1 MRAGHHEV
9 SLVGAEK
16 LLPHRAAVHGWRG
29 GLNAKWARKRFG
41 PVLCKLQR
49 ASLIPSLGGKASDK
63 AQPLPD
69 TPEATEK
76 KASRIRQAATVDE
89 AERYLSEVEEL
100 RNFAKENAETLWQQ
114 GLADDSRK
122 WLTVHQAIAKQYPS
136 LHAQVL
142 KLREAHKITITT
154 QAAQSTFT
162 AFLARV
168 RGLID
173 SMPGALAAKV
183 NPSDPDHAR
192 EQLERWRDESLYKTL
207 STAPSVLP

>member
-1 MRAGHHEV
+1 MRLTQSKLAKLWGV
-9 SLVGAEK
+9 SRVSVHKMTKKGMPLDSIEAAE
-16 LLPHRAAVHGWRG
+16 AWRDK
-29 GLNAKWARKRFG
+29 NADPDRVR
-41 PVLCKLQR
+41 
-49 ASLIPSLGGKASDK
+49 GGKASDK
-63 AQPLPD
+63 SHPLPD
-69 TPEATEK
+69 SPEATEK
-76 KASRIRQAATVDE
+76 KAARIRQAATVDE

-162 AFLARV
+162 AFLARL

-173 SMPGALAAKV
+173 SMPGALSAKC
-183 NPSDPDHAR
+183 NPSDPEHSR
-192 EQLERWRDESLYKTL
+192 VELERWRDEVLYKTL
-207 STAPSVLP
+207 SQSPTVTP

>member
-1 MRAGHHEV
+1 MRLTQSKLAKLWGV
-9 SLVGAEK
+9 SRVSVHKMTKKGMPLDSIEAAES
-16 LLPHRAAVHGWRG
+16 WRDQ
-29 GLNAKWARKRFG
+29 NAEQRK
-41 PVLCKLQR
+41 VK
-49 ASLIPSLGGKASDK
+49 GGKASDK

-69 TPEATEK
+69 TPEAAEK
-76 KASRIRQAATVDE
+76 KAAQIRRAATVEE
-89 AERYLSEVEEL
+89 AERYLAEL
-100 RNFAKENAETLWQQ
+100 EDNRNFAKENAETLWQQ

-136 LHAQVL
+136 LHSQVL

-162 AFLARV
+162 GFLARL

-192 EQLERWRDESLYKTL
+192 EQLERWRDESLFKTL

>member
-1 MRAGHHEV
+1 MRLTQSKLAKLWGV
-9 SLVGAEK
+9 SRVSVHKMTKKGMPLDSIQAAEE
-16 LLPHRAAVHGWRG
+16 WRNK
-29 GLNAKWARKRFG
+29 NADPDRVR
-41 PVLCKLQR
+41 
-49 ASLIPSLGGKASDK
+49 GGKASDK
-63 AQPLPD
+63 AHPPD
-69 TPEATEK
+69 SPEATEK
-76 KASRIRQAATVDE
+76 KAARIRQAATVEE

-122 WLTVHQAIAKQYPS
+122 WLTVHQAIAKQYPT
-136 LHAQVL
+136 LHSQVL

-162 AFLARV
+162 AFLARL

-192 EQLERWRDESLYKTL
+192 EQLERWRDESLFKTL

>member
-1 MRAGHHEV
+1 MIRLTQSKLAKLWGVSRVSVHKMTQRGMPLDSIEAAESWRAKNSDPGKV
-9 SLVGAEK
+9 K
-16 LLPHRAAVHGWRG
+16 
-29 GLNAKWARKRFG
+29 
-41 PVLCKLQR
+41 
-49 ASLIPSLGGKASDK
+49 GGKASDK
-63 AQPLPD
+63 AHPPD
-69 TPEATEK
+69 SPEATEK
-76 KASRIRQAATVDE
+76 KAARIRQAATVDE

-154 QAAQSTFT
+154 QSAQSTFT
-162 AFLARV
+162 AFLARL

-192 EQLERWRDESLYKTL
+192 EQLERWRDESLFKTL

>member
-1 MRAGHHEV
+1 MRLTQSKLAKLWGV
-9 SLVGAEK
+9 SRVSVHKMTKKGMPLDSIEAAES
-16 LLPHRAAVHGWRG
+16 WRDK
-29 GLNAKWARKRFG
+29 NADPDRVR
-41 PVLCKLQR
+41 
-49 ASLIPSLGGKASDK
+49 GGKASDK
-63 AQPLPD
+63 SHPLPD
-69 TPEATEK
+69 SPEATEK
-76 KASRIRQAATVDE
+76 KAARIRQAATVEE

-122 WLTVHQAIAKQYPS
+122 WLTVHQAIAKQYPT
-136 LHAQVL
+136 LHSQVL

-162 AFLARV
+162 AFLARL

-192 EQLERWRDESLYKTL
+192 EQLERWRDESLFKTL

>member
-1 MRAGHHEV
+1 MKITQAKLARLWSV
-9 SLVGAEK
+9 S
-16 LLPHRAAVHGWRG
+16 PAAVNKLVKRGMPLDSIEAAEGWRDK
-29 GLNAKWARKRFG
+29 NSNPEKVK
-41 PVLCKLQR
+41 
-49 ASLIPSLGGKASDK
+49 GGKASDK

-76 KASRIRQAATVDE
+76 KAARIRQAATVDE

-154 QAAQSTFT
+154 HAAQSTFT
-162 AFLARV
+162 AFLTRL
-168 RGLID
+168 RSLID
-173 SMPGALAAKV
+173 SMPASLSAKC
-183 NPSDPDHAR
+183 NPADPLHSLV
-192 EQLERWRDESLYKTL
+192 ELERWRDEVLYKTL
-207 STAPSVLP
+207 SQSPSVTP

>member
-1 MRAGHHEV
+1 MIRLTQSKLAKLWGV
-9 SLVGAEK
+9 SRVSVHKMTKKGMPLDSIEAAES
-16 LLPHRAAVHGWRG
+16 WRDK
-29 GLNAKWARKRFG
+29 NADPDKVR
-41 PVLCKLQR
+41 
-49 ASLIPSLGGKASDK
+49 GGKASDK

-69 TPEATEK
+69 SPEATEK
-76 KASRIRQAATVDE
+76 KAARIRQAATVEE

-136 LHAQVL
+136 LHSQVL

-162 AFLARV
+162 GFLARL

-192 EQLERWRDESLYKTL
+192 EQLERWRDESLFKTL

>member
-1 MRAGHHEV
+1 MKITQAKLAKLWGVTRVSVHKMTKRGMPLDSIAAAEAWRAEN
-9 SLVGAEK
+9 SD
-16 LLPHRAAVHGWRG
+16 AVR
-29 GLNAKWARKRFG
+29 LK
-41 PVLCKLQR
+41 
-49 ASLIPSLGGKASDK
+49 GGKASDK

-162 AFLARV
+162 AFLVRL

-173 SMPGALAAKV
+173 SMPASLSAKC
-183 NPSDPDHAR
+183 NPSDPDHSRA
-192 EQLERWRDESLYKTL
+192 ELERWRDEVLYKTL

>member
-1 MRAGHHEV
+1 MHLTQSKLAKLWGV
-9 SLVGAEK
+9 SRVSVHKMTKKGMPLDSIEAAES
-16 LLPHRAAVHGWRG
+16 WRDK
-29 GLNAKWARKRFG
+29 NADPDRVR
-41 PVLCKLQR
+41 
-49 ASLIPSLGGKASDK
+49 GGKASDK
-63 AQPLPD
+63 SHPLPD
-69 TPEATEK
+69 SPEATEK
-76 KASRIRQAATVDE
+76 KAARIRQAATVEE

-136 LHAQVL
+136 LHSQVL

-162 AFLARV
+162 AFLARL

-192 EQLERWRDESLYKTL
+192 EQLERWRDESLFKTL

>member
-1 MRAGHHEV
+1 MIRLTQSKLAKLWGV
-9 SLVGAEK
+9 SRVSVHKMTQRGMPLDSIEAAES
-16 LLPHRAAVHGWRG
+16 WRQKNS
-29 GLNAKWARKRFG
+29 NADKVK
-41 PVLCKLQR
+41 
-49 ASLIPSLGGKASDK
+49 GGKASDK
-63 AQPLPD
+63 AHPPD
-69 TPEATEK
+69 SPEATEK
-76 KASRIRQAATVDE
+76 KAARIRQAATVDE

-136 LHAQVL
+136 LHSQVL

-162 AFLARV
+162 AFLARL

-192 EQLERWRDESLYKTL
+192 EQLERWRDESLFKTL

>member
-1 MRAGHHEV
+1 MRLTQSKLAKLWGV
-9 SLVGAEK
+9 SRVSVHKMTKKGMPLDSIEAAES
-16 LLPHRAAVHGWRG
+16 WRDK
-29 GLNAKWARKRFG
+29 NADPDRVR
-41 PVLCKLQR
+41 
-49 ASLIPSLGGKASDK
+49 GGKASDK
-63 AQPLPD
+63 AHPLPD
-69 TPEATEK
+69 SPEATEK
-76 KASRIRQAATVDE
+76 KAARIRQAATVDE

-136 LHAQVL
+136 LHSQVL

-154 QAAQSTFT
+154 QSAQSTFT
-162 AFLARV
+162 AFLARL

-192 EQLERWRDESLYKTL
+192 EQLERWRDESLFKTL

>member
-1 MRAGHHEV
+1 MRLTQSKLAKLWGV
-9 SLVGAEK
+9 SRVSVHKMTKKGMPLDSIEAAES
-16 LLPHRAAVHGWRG
+16 WRDK
-29 GLNAKWARKRFG
+29 NADPDRVR
-41 PVLCKLQR
+41 
-49 ASLIPSLGGKASDK
+49 GGKASDK
-63 AQPLPD
+63 AHPLPD
-69 TPEATEK
+69 SPEATEK
-76 KASRIRQAATVDE
+76 KAARIRQAATVEE

-136 LHAQVL
+136 LHSQVL

-162 AFLARV
+162 AFLARL

>member
-1 MRAGHHEV
+1 MRLTQSKLAKLWGV
-9 SLVGAEK
+9 SRVSVHKMTKKGMPLDSIEAAES
-16 LLPHRAAVHGWRG
+16 WRDK
-29 GLNAKWARKRFG
+29 NADPDRVR
-41 PVLCKLQR
+41 
-49 ASLIPSLGGKASDK
+49 GGKASDK
-63 AQPLPD
+63 AHPLPD
-69 TPEATEK
+69 SPEATEK
-76 KASRIRQAATVDE
+76 KAARIRQAATVDE

-136 LHAQVL
+136 LHSQVL

-162 AFLARV
+162 AFLTRL

>member
-1 MRAGHHEV
+1 MKLTQAKLSRLWGV
-9 SLVGAEK
+9 SIV
-16 LLPHRAAVHGWRG
+16 AVHKLVKRGMPLDSIEAAESWRDK
-29 GLNAKWARKRFG
+29 NTDPTKIK
-41 PVLCKLQR
+41 
-49 ASLIPSLGGKASDK
+49 GGKASDK
-63 AQPLPD
+63 ANPLPD

-76 KASRIRQAATVDE
+76 KAARIRQAATVEE
-89 AERYLSEVEEL
+89 AERYLAEVEEL

-136 LHAQVL
+136 LHSQVL

-162 AFLARV
+162 GFLARL

-192 EQLERWRDESLYKTL
+192 EQLERWRDESLFKTL

>member
-1 MRAGHHEV
+1 MHLTQSKLAKLWGV
-9 SLVGAEK
+9 SRVSVHKMTKKGMPLDSIEAAES
-16 LLPHRAAVHGWRG
+16 WRDK
-29 GLNAKWARKRFG
+29 NADPDRVR
-41 PVLCKLQR
+41 
-49 ASLIPSLGGKASDK
+49 GGKASDK
-63 AQPLPD
+63 SPPLPD
-69 TPEATEK
+69 SPEATEK
-76 KASRIRQAATVDE
+76 KAARIRQAATVEE

-136 LHAQVL
+136 LHSQVL

-162 AFLARV
+162 AFLARL

-192 EQLERWRDESLYKTL
+192 EQLERWRDESLFKTL

>member
-1 MRAGHHEV
+1 MKLTQAKLARLWGV
-9 SLVGAEK
+9 S
-16 LLPHRAAVHGWRG
+16 PTAVHKLVNRGMPLDSIQAAESWRDA
-29 GLNAKWARKRFG
+29 NSNPEK
-41 PVLCKLQR
+41 VQ
-49 ASLIPSLGGKASDK
+49 GGKASDK
-63 AQPLPD
+63 ANPLSD

-76 KASRIRQAATVDE
+76 KAARIRQAATVEE
-89 AERYLSEVEEL
+89 AERYLTEVEEL

-122 WLTVHQAIAKQYPS
+122 WLTVHQAIAKQYPT
-136 LHAQVL
+136 LHSQVL

-162 AFLARV
+162 GFLARL

-183 NPSDPDHAR
+183 NPADPDHAR
-192 EQLERWRDESLYKTL
+192 EQLERWRDESLFKTL

>member
-1 MRAGHHEV
+1 MIRLTQSKLAKLWGV
-9 SLVGAEK
+9 SRVSVHKMTKKGMPLDSIEAAES
-16 LLPHRAAVHGWRG
+16 WREK
-29 GLNAKWARKRFG
+29 NSDPAKVK
-41 PVLCKLQR
+41 
-49 ASLIPSLGGKASDK
+49 GGKASDK
-63 AQPLPD
+63 AHPLPD
-69 TPEATEK
+69 SPEATEK
-76 KASRIRQAATVDE
+76 KAARIRQAATVDE

-122 WLTVHQAIAKQYPS
+122 WLTVHQAIAKQYPT

-162 AFLARV
+162 AFLARL

-192 EQLERWRDESLYKTL
+192 EQLERWRDESLFKTL

>member
-1 MRAGHHEV
+1 MRLTQSKLAKLWGV
-9 SLVGAEK
+9 SRVSVHKMTKKGMPLDSIEAAE
-16 LLPHRAAVHGWRG
+16 LWRDK
-29 GLNAKWARKRFG
+29 NADPDRVR
-41 PVLCKLQR
+41 
-49 ASLIPSLGGKASDK
+49 GGKASSK
-63 AQPLPD
+63 AHPLPD
-69 TPEATEK
+69 SPEATEK
-76 KASRIRQAATVDE
+76 KAARIRQAATVDE

-136 LHAQVL
+136 LHSQVL

-154 QAAQSTFT
+154 QVAQSTFT
-162 AFLARV
+162 AFLTRL

-192 EQLERWRDESLYKTL
+192 EQLERWRDESLFKTL

>member
-1 MRAGHHEV
+1 MRLTQSKLAKLWGV
-9 SLVGAEK
+9 SRVSVHKMTKKGMPLDSIEAAESWRDK
-16 LLPHRAAVHGWRG
+16 NADPDRVRG
-29 GLNAKWARKRFG
+29 GR
-41 PVLCKLQR
+41 
-49 ASLIPSLGGKASDK
+49 ASDK
-63 AQPLPD
+63 SHPLPD
-69 TPEATEK
+69 SPEATEK
-76 KASRIRQAATVDE
+76 KAARIRQAATVEE

-136 LHAQVL
+136 LHSQVL

-162 AFLARV
+162 GFLARL

-192 EQLERWRDESLYKTL
+192 EQLERWRDESLFKTL

>member
-1 MRAGHHEV
+1 MKITQAKLAKLWGVSRVSVHKMTKRGMPLDSIAAAESWRAEN
-9 SLVGAEK
+9 SDADRLK
-16 LLPHRAAVHGWRG
+16 
-29 GLNAKWARKRFG
+29 
-41 PVLCKLQR
+41 
-49 ASLIPSLGGKASDK
+49 GGKASDK

-76 KASRIRQAATVDE
+76 KASRIRQAATVEE

-154 QAAQSTFT
+154 QAAQSAFT
-162 AFLARV
+162 AFLTRL

-192 EQLERWRDESLYKTL
+192 EQLERWRDESLFKTL
-207 STAPSVLP
+207 LTAPSVLP

>member
-1 MRAGHHEV
+1 MKITQAKLAKLWGVSRVSVHKMTKRGMPLDSIAAAESWRAEN
-9 SLVGAEK
+9 SDADRLK
-16 LLPHRAAVHGWRG
+16 
-29 GLNAKWARKRFG
+29 
-41 PVLCKLQR
+41 
-49 ASLIPSLGGKASDK
+49 GGKASDK

-69 TPEATEK
+69 SPEATEK

-162 AFLARV
+162 AFLTRL

-192 EQLERWRDESLYKTL
+192 EQLERWRDESLFKTL

>member
-1 MRAGHHEV
+1 MHLTQSKLAKLWGV
-9 SLVGAEK
+9 SRVSVHKMTKKGMPLDSIEAAES
-16 LLPHRAAVHGWRG
+16 WRDK
-29 GLNAKWARKRFG
+29 NADPDRVR
-41 PVLCKLQR
+41 
-49 ASLIPSLGGKASDK
+49 GGKASDK
-63 AQPLPD
+63 AHPLPD
-69 TPEATEK
+69 SPEATEK
-76 KASRIRQAATVDE
+76 KAARIRQAATVDE

-136 LHAQVL
+136 LHSQVL

-162 AFLARV
+162 AFLARL

-192 EQLERWRDESLYKTL
+192 EQLERWRDESLFKTL

>member
-1 MRAGHHEV
+1 MRLTQSKLAKLWGV
-9 SLVGAEK
+9 SRVSVHKMTKKGMPLDSIEAAES
-16 LLPHRAAVHGWRG
+16 WRDK
-29 GLNAKWARKRFG
+29 NADPDRVR
-41 PVLCKLQR
+41 
-49 ASLIPSLGGKASDK
+49 GGKASDK
-63 AQPLPD
+63 AHPLPD
-69 TPEATEK
+69 FPEATEK
-76 KASRIRQAATVDE
+76 KAARIRQAATVDE

-136 LHAQVL
+136 LHSQVL

-154 QAAQSTFT
+154 QVAQSTFT
-162 AFLARV
+162 GFLARL

-192 EQLERWRDESLYKTL
+192 EQLERWRDESLFKTL

>member
-1 MRAGHHEV
+1 MKLTQSKLAKLWGV
-9 SLVGAEK
+9 SRVSVHKMTKRGMPLDSIAAAES
-16 LLPHRAAVHGWRG
+16 WRDA
-29 GLNAKWARKRFG
+29 NADPDKVK
-41 PVLCKLQR
+41 
-49 ASLIPSLGGKASDK
+49 GGKASDK
-63 AQPLPD
+63 AHPLPD

-76 KASRIRQAATVDE
+76 KAARIRQAATVDE

-122 WLTVHQAIAKQYPS
+122 WLTVHQAIAKQYPTI
-136 LHAQVL
+136 HAQVL
-142 KLREAHKITITT
+142 KLRELHKVTITT
-154 QAAQSTFT
+154 LAAQSTFT
-162 AFLARV
+162 GFLARL

>member
-1 MRAGHHEV
+1 MIRLTQSKLAKLWCV
-9 SLVGAEK
+9 SRVSVHKMTKKGMPLDSIEAAES
-16 LLPHRAAVHGWRG
+16 WRDK
-29 GLNAKWARKRFG
+29 NADPDKVK
-41 PVLCKLQR
+41 
-49 ASLIPSLGGKASDK
+49 GGKASDK
-63 AQPLPD
+63 AHPLPD
-69 TPEATEK
+69 SPEATEK
-76 KASRIRQAATVDE
+76 KAARIRQAATVDE

-136 LHAQVL
+136 LHSQVL

-154 QAAQSTFT
+154 QSAQSTFT
-162 AFLARV
+162 AFLARL

-192 EQLERWRDESLYKTL
+192 EQLERWRDESLFKTL
-207 STAPSVLP
+207 STAPSVTP

>member
-1 MRAGHHEV
+1 MQLTQTKLAKLWGV
-9 SLVGAEK
+9 SRV
-16 LLPHRAAVHGWRG
+16 AVHHLVKKGMPLTSISDAEDWRDANTRNQRG
-29 GLNAKWARKRFG
+29 GR
-41 PVLCKLQR
+41 
-49 ASLIPSLGGKASDK
+49 ASDK
-63 AQPLPD
+63 ANPLPD

-76 KASRIRQAATVDE
+76 KAARIRQAATVEE
-89 AERYLSEVEEL
+89 AERYLAEVEEL

-136 LHAQVL
+136 LHSQVL

-162 AFLARV
+162 AFLARI
-168 RGLID
+168 RGSID

-192 EQLERWRDESLYKTL
+192 EQLERWRDESLFKTL

>member
-1 MRAGHHEV
+1 MRLTQSKLAKLWGV
-9 SLVGAEK
+9 SRVSVHKMTKKGMPLDSIEAAES
-16 LLPHRAAVHGWRG
+16 WRDQ
-29 GLNAKWARKRFG
+29 NAEQRK
-41 PVLCKLQR
+41 VK
-49 ASLIPSLGGKASDK
+49 GGKASDK

-76 KASRIRQAATVDE
+76 KAARIRQAATVEE
-89 AERYLSEVEEL
+89 AERYLAEVEEL

-136 LHAQVL
+136 LHSQVL

-154 QAAQSTFT
+154 HAAQSTFT
-162 AFLARV
+162 GFLARL

>member
-1 MRAGHHEV
+1 MTKKGMPLDSIEA
-9 SLVGAEK
+9 AES
-16 LLPHRAAVHGWRG
+16 WRDK
-29 GLNAKWARKRFG
+29 NADPDKVK
-41 PVLCKLQR
+41 
-49 ASLIPSLGGKASDK
+49 GGKASDK
-63 AQPLPD
+63 AHPLPD
-69 TPEATEK
+69 SPEATEK
-76 KASRIRQAATVDE
+76 KAARIRQAATVDE

-136 LHAQVL
+136 LHSQVL

-154 QAAQSTFT
+154 QSAQSTFT
-162 AFLARV
+162 AFLARL

-192 EQLERWRDESLYKTL
+192 EQLERWRDESLFKTL
-207 STAPSVLP
+207 STAPSVTP

>member
-1 MRAGHHEV
+1 MRLTQSKLAKLWGV
-9 SLVGAEK
+9 SRVSVHKMTKKGMPLDSIEAAES
-16 LLPHRAAVHGWRG
+16 WRDQ
-29 GLNAKWARKRFG
+29 NAEQRKI
-41 PVLCKLQR
+41 K
-49 ASLIPSLGGKASDK
+49 GGKASDK
-63 AQPLPD
+63 ANPLPD

-76 KASRIRQAATVDE
+76 KAARIRQAATVEE
-89 AERYLSEVEEL
+89 AERYLAEVEEL

-136 LHAQVL
+136 LHSQVL

-162 AFLARV
+162 GFLARL

-192 EQLERWRDESLYKTL
+192 EQLERWRDESLFKTL

>member
-1 MRAGHHEV
+1 MKITQAKLAKLWGVSRVSVHKMTKRGMPLDSIAAAESWRAEN
-9 SLVGAEK
+9 SDADRLK
-16 LLPHRAAVHGWRG
+16 
-29 GLNAKWARKRFG
+29 
-41 PVLCKLQR
+41 
-49 ASLIPSLGGKASDK
+49 GGKASDK

-162 AFLARV
+162 AFLARL

-173 SMPGALAAKV
+173 SMPGALSAKC
-183 NPSDPDHAR
+183 NPSDPEHSR
-192 EQLERWRDESLYKTL
+192 VELERWRDEVLFKTL

>member
-1 MRAGHHEV
+1 MRLTQSKLAKLWGV
-9 SLVGAEK
+9 SRVSVHKMTKKGMPLDSIEAAES
-16 LLPHRAAVHGWRG
+16 WRDK
-29 GLNAKWARKRFG
+29 NADPDRVR
-41 PVLCKLQR
+41 
-49 ASLIPSLGGKASDK
+49 GGKASDK
-63 AQPLPD
+63 AHPLPD
-69 TPEATEK
+69 SPEATEK
-76 KASRIRQAATVDE
+76 KAARIRQAATVDE

-136 LHAQVL
+136 LHSQVL

-162 AFLARV
+162 AFLARL

-192 EQLERWRDESLYKTL
+192 EQLERWRDESLFKTL

>member
-1 MRAGHHEV
+1 MRLTQSKLAKLWGV
-9 SLVGAEK
+9 SRVSVHKMTKKGMPLDSIEAAES
-16 LLPHRAAVHGWRG
+16 WRDQ
-29 GLNAKWARKRFG
+29 NAEQRK
-41 PVLCKLQR
+41 VK
-49 ASLIPSLGGKASDK
+49 GGKASDK
-63 AQPLPD
+63 AQPLTD

-76 KASRIRQAATVDE
+76 KAARIRQAATVEE

-122 WLTVHQAIAKQYPS
+122 WLSVHQAIAKQYPTI
-136 LHAQVL
+136 HAQVL
-142 KLREAHKITITT
+142 KLRELHKVTITT
-154 QAAQSTFT
+154 LAAQSTFT
-162 AFLARV
+162 AFLTRL

-192 EQLERWRDESLYKTL
+192 EQLERWRDESLFKTL